1 VLSRLSTL
9 PPLKSTTQSIYQLE
23 FAPDG
28 FPCRRNVDGDLEA
41 NPIYGKY
48 AIQDFLLQADQTGEE
63 RYVDA
68 AATVARAAIAR
79 MEPHHDGLVFWYG
92 AEQDTK
98 PVRNRARHYSGLTQS
113 HYLVM
118 FQRLAAR
125 TAAVE
130 FAAAARRV
138 LQSLLV
144 PAQDGGVLYERDT
157 GTIIAETPL
166 KPNDVVL
173 NGWLTAMLNVKEY
186 ADLSGSEQAQSLF
199 DSNLSALDAALPL
212 FDVPELRNS
221 RYGSAGFAYF
231 KLTLPSRRLT
241 ATPYRIQDIA
251 LQVPGERRYAV
262 TQTEGSRWESWI
274 FPTDLERFGGD
285 EATLAN
291 RSVRLNLVLNSLSR
305 PATNDLELT
314 LQSPRG
320 GTALLELWRG
330 GYDPRSA
337 APSRDP
343 AWVEIGQATIE
354 PGENHL
360 RFPLDWAVADLVAY
374 PTSFL
379 KQVKGKFFN
388 VYHFLHVDQLRRLH
402 DATGDPQ
409 LRDYADRWSGYV
421 DEWASMEAYAGVE
434 TQGSPHRGHPT
445 T

>member
-1 VLSRLSTL
+1 VLSRPPTL
-9 PPLKSTTQSIYQLE
+9 PPLKSTTQSIYNLE

-28 FPCRRNVDGDLEA
+28 FPCRRGADGGLEA

-48 AIQDFLLQADQTGEE
+48 AIQDFLLQAEQTGEQ

-79 MEPHHDGLVFWYG
+79 MEPFREGLVFWYG
-92 AEQDTK
+92 ADQDTK

-113 HYLVM
+113 HYLLM

-125 TAAVE
+125 TGEVE
-130 FAAAARRV
+130 FADAAGRV
-138 LQSLLV
+138 LRSLLV
-144 PAQDGGVLYERDT
+144 PAGDGGVLYVRDT

-166 KPNDVVL
+166 EPNDVVL
-173 NGWLTAMLNVKEY
+173 NGWLTAMVNVKEY
-186 ADLSGSEQAQSLF
+186 ADLSGSEQAHELF

-231 KLTLPSRRLT
+231 KLTLPSRGLT
-241 ATPYRIQDIA
+241 AARYRAQDVA
-251 LQVPGERRYAV
+251 LHVPGEQRYAV
-262 TQTEGSRWESWI
+262 AQTEGSRWESWI
-274 FPTDLERFGGD
+274 FPADLEHFADG

-314 LQSPRG
+314 LESPTG
-320 GTALLELWRG
+320 GTALLEMWRG

-343 AWVEIGQATIE
+343 AWVEIGQAAIQR
-354 PGENHL
+354 GANHL
-360 RFPLDWAVADLVAY
+360 RFPLDWAIADLVAY

-379 KQVKGKFFN
+379 KQVEGRFFN

-402 DATGDPQ
+402 EITGDPQ
-409 LRDYADRWSGYV
+409 LRVYADRWSGYV
-421 DEWASMEAYAGVE
+421 DGWAAMEAYAGVE

-445 T
+445 S

>member
-1 VLSRLSTL
+1 VLSRPATL
-9 PPLKSTTQSIYQLE
+9 PPLKATTQSIYHLE

-28 FPCRRNVDGDLEA
+28 FPCRRGANGELEA

-48 AIQDFLLQADQTGEE
+48 AIQDYLLQAEQTGEQ
-63 RYVDA
+63 RYLDA

-79 MEPHHDGLVFWYG
+79 MEPFRDGLVFWYG

-118 FQRLAAR
+118 FQRLATR

-130 FAAAARRV
+130 FAEAAGRV
-138 LQSLLV
+138 LQSLLIA
-144 PAQDGGVLYERDT
+144 AQDGGVLYERDH

-166 KPNDVVL
+166 EPNDVVL

-186 ADLSGSEQAQSLF
+186 ADLSGSEQAQELF
-199 DSNLSALDAALPL
+199 ASNLSALDAALPL

-231 KLTLPSRRLT
+231 KLTLPSRRLA
-241 ATPYRIQDIA
+241 ATPYRVRDVA
-251 LQVPGERRYAV
+251 VHVPGERRYTV

-274 FPTDLERFGGD
+274 FLTDVERYEGG

-291 RSVRLNLVLNSLSR
+291 RSMRLNLVVNSLSR

-314 LQSPRG
+314 LASPAAGAAR
-320 GTALLELWRG
+320 LELWRG

-354 PGENHL
+354 RGENHL

-379 KQVKGKFFN
+379 KQVEGRFFN

-445 T
+445 G